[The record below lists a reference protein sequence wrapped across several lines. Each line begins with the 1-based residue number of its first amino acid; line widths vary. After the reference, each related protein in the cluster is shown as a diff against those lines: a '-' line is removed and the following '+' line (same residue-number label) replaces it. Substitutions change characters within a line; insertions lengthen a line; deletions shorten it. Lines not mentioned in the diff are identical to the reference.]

1 MSALGQKQT
10 LAHVRIMAGG
20 HFKQSLTRNRR
31 IDQGVSPLDA
41 VQLVREENYDNPQN
55 SHDCGRATCGWG
67 LAGNGTGQSAHIGW
81 LPTCG
86 PRRVGHASCTR
97 TGCSGTDALSS
108 HNPAPEKVAHAS
120 AARHSGLQCGSA
132 GQCDMRLRDRS

>member
-1 MSALGQKQT
+1 MTT
-10 LAHVRIMAGG
+10 L
-20 HFKQSLTRNRR
+20 KTLT
-31 IDQGVSPLDA
+31 IV
-41 VQLVREENYDNPQN
+41 
-55 SHDCGRATCGWG
+55 GRATCGWG
-67 LAGNGTGQSAHIGW
+67 LAGNGTGRSAHIGW

-97 TGCSGTDALSS
+97 TERSGTDSISS
-108 HNPAPEKVAHAS
+108 HNPTPEKVAHAG